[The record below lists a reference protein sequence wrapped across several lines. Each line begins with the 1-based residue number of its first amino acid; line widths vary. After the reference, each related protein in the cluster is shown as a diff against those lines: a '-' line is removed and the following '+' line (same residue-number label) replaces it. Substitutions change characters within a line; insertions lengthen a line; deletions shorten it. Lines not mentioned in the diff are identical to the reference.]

1 MRWIVLLFPLLL
13 FGVGE
18 AKKSE
23 YFKVLQERHNP
34 YLFDKKDRLELEK
47 AKLEAQTKK
56 DLAKLEY
63 EKTIQSQRIK
73 KEIELVKSQHAL
85 EQKRLEVVPK
95 KLKVAA
101 KERLYL
107 YFFLLGIF
115 LLIIVYLIF
124 KRYQAYKQSI
134 ELEKIRVQQEIH
146 ERELAM
152 KERELQAQVAGKLI
166 DALASGKLTKEQEE
180 KLLGLVDQKYLLERK

>member
-18 AKKSE
+18 VKKSE

-47 AKLEAQTKK
+47 AKIEAQTKK

-63 EKTIQSQRIK
+63 EKAIQSQKIK
-73 KEIELVKSQHAL
+73 KETELAKSQSAL
-85 EQKRLEVVPK
+85 EQKRLEIVPK
-95 KLKVAA
+95 KRMVAA

-107 YFFLLGIF
+107 YLFLLGIS
-115 LLIIVYLIF
+115 LLVVAYLIF
-124 KRYQAYKQSI
+124 KRYQAYKQRM
-134 ELEKIRVQQEIH
+134 ELEKMRIQQEIH
-146 ERELAM
+146 EKELAM
-152 KERELQAQVAGKLI
+152 KDRELQAQVAGKLI

-180 KLLGLVDQKYLLERK
+180 KLLGLVDQKHLLERK

>member
-23 YFKVLQERHNP
+23 YFKVLQEYHNP

-63 EKTIQSQRIK
+63 EKTIQSQKIK
-73 KEIELVKSQHAL
+73 KEIELAKSQHAL

-107 YFFLLGIF
+107 YFFLLGI
-115 LLIIVYLIF
+115 LSLIFAYLIF
-124 KRYQAYKQSI
+124 KRYQSYKQSM